1 MSHTKNAVFLL
12 LLVALLEDTNGFIG
26 GRRRRRWVPPIRI
39 PPVRIPPIRI
49 PPVRI
54 PPIRIPP
61 IRIPPVRI
69 PPIRIPPVR
78 IPPIR
83 VIVRTI
89 GTGIE
94 TGVRTI
100 GTGLEKGFNILT
112 KGCCG
117 LHPSYCSNRKEFENR
132 QKQIKARSAI
142 MDKDWLAV
150 KTKLAQIKLVNNNN
164 QIIFRN
170 VRRVTLASKLTVET
184 LDPNVI
190 AKMNNVANELKKA
203 LRAKNNTVAQ
213 YGINEIGKE
222 LEKSEEGA
230 KTELL
235 DATGIG
241 GFGRNEGMI
250 KMTADMFKLVK
261 LDGVANFLTKDVL
274 GFMNKAKLQI
284 SKLFGFDK
292 LEELAKNN
300 KALKIVFGV
309 MKFYTD
315 YLSVFGNIFKVM
327 ELFGKFTAWITDLA
341 TCTKRKDEMA
351 TAIKDLR
358 LQHVKINAAYDKLQ
372 TTKSTVSGNW
382 NRVFGEAKKEALLT
396 NLLEIENIA
405 KHSSTNSAIMKQSI
419 NTISNYRSN
428 IAKSTPAGVIKLQD
442 ALIYAVGNV
451 TFNADCYQRKMATYR
466 SVAENCRLG
475 KGSFDELYE
484 KALKDFKTNNEECKT
499 QSGLPYTTKADVT
512 KYVKTK
518 ATKLNFET
526 NCLLNSGIK
535 RAVVCN
541 RIHQG
546 YTLAEAFS
554 AANVDSSIGIQYEQS
569 CPVIRLSPLDKKSI
583 CLMKPYKT
591 IAQITSAFSTVE
603 VSMVSSAIAQCA

>member
-1 MSHTKNAVFLL
+1 MNHTKNAVFLL
-12 LLVALLEDTNGFIG
+12 LLVALLKDTDGFI
-26 GRRRRRWVPPIRI
+26 RVPPIRI
-39 PPVRIPPIRI
+39 PPI
-49 PPVRI
+49 I

-61 IRIPPVRI
+61 II
-69 PPIRIPPVR
+69 PPIRIPP
-78 IPPIR
+78 IPPVR

-89 GTGIE
+89 GTGID

-222 LEKSEEGA
+222 LEKTEDGS

-235 DATGIG
+235 DATGLG
-241 GFGRNEGMI
+241 GFGMKEGMI

-274 GFMNKAKLQI
+274 GFMNKAKQQI

-300 KALKIVFGV
+300 QALKIVFGV
-309 MKFYTD
+309 LKFYTD
-315 YLSVFGNIFKVM
+315 YLTVFGNIFKVM

-341 TCTKRKDEMA
+341 TCKKRHGEME

-358 LQHVKINAAYDKLQ
+358 IQHVKINSAYDNFKQQSQLLARTGTEYLEKQ
-372 TTKSTVSGNW
+372 
-382 NRVFGEAKKEALLT
+382 KKQ
-396 NLLEIENIA
+396 
-405 KHSSTNSAIMKQSI
+405 H
-419 NTISNYRSN
+419 
-428 IAKSTPAGVIKLQD
+428 
-442 ALIYAVGNV
+442 
-451 TFNADCYQRKMATYR
+451 C
-466 SVAENCRLG
+466 
-475 KGSFDELYE
+475 
-484 KALKDFKTNNEECKT
+484 
-499 QSGLPYTTKADVT
+499 
-512 KYVKTK
+512 
-518 ATKLNFET
+518 
-526 NCLLNSGIK
+526 
-535 RAVVCN
+535 
-541 RIHQG
+541 
-546 YTLAEAFS
+546 
-554 AANVDSSIGIQYEQS
+554 
-569 CPVIRLSPLDKKSI
+569 
-583 CLMKPYKT
+583 
-591 IAQITSAFSTVE
+591 
-603 VSMVSSAIAQCA
+603 